1 MSEISQLLA
10 TCDENF
16 GGTYDSVLS
25 ALKGVSA
32 NEAAFQHPCYAM
44 VPAEASMP
52 PAGTIL
58 WQMAH
63 LSVCKQMYAKIL
75 QESLGLQVPEV
86 IEPRKHTAAIL
97 LHELRIAHSRL
108 RSTIAALRDE
118 DLSRELPESSG
129 YPGRVDAFIRTI
141 NRHDSWHGGQIALA
155 RRLYKNPGVQRRQSL
170 GGNA

>member
-16 GGTYDSVLS
+16 GHGVDSVLS
-25 ALKGVSA
+25 ALKGVTA
-32 NEAAFQHPCYAM
+32 NEAAFQHPCYAI
-44 VPAEASMP
+44 VPADAGMP

-63 LSVCKQMYAKIL
+63 LSVCKQMYARIL
-75 QESLGLQVPEV
+75 QESLGLQVPEPV
-86 IEPRKHTAAIL
+86 EPKRHTAAIL

-108 RSTIAALRDE
+108 RSTIAALHNE
-118 DLSRELPESSG
+118 DLARELPESNG
-129 YPGRVDAFIRTI
+129 YPMRVDTFIRMI
-141 NRHDSWHGGQIALA
+141 NRHDSWHAGQIALA
-155 RRLYKNPGVQRRQSL
+155 RRLYKNPGVQKRSSL

>member
-10 TCDENF
+10 ACDENF
-16 GGTYDSVLS
+16 GHMFDSVLA

-32 NEAAFQHPCYAM
+32 GEAAFQHPCYAM
-44 VPAEASMP
+44 VPADANMP
-52 PAGTIL
+52 PAGSIL

-63 LSVCKQMYAKIL
+63 LCVCKQMYARIL
-75 QESLGLQVPEV
+75 QENLGLQVPET
-86 IEPRKHTAAIL
+86 IEPKRHTAAIL

-108 RSTIAALRDE
+108 RSTIAALHDE
-118 DLSRELPESSG
+118 DLSRMLPESSG

-155 RRLYKNPGVQRRQSL
+155 RRLYRNPGVHKRPGL

>member
-1 MSEISQLLA
+1 MSEIAQLLA
-10 TCDENF
+10 VCDENF
-16 GGTYDSVLS
+16 GATWDSVLS

-44 VPAEASMP
+44 VLADANMP
-52 PAGTIL
+52 PAGSIL

-63 LSVCKQMYAKIL
+63 LSVCKQMYARIL
-75 QESLGLQVPEV
+75 QESLGLQVPEPV
-86 IEPRKHTAAIL
+86 EPKRHTAAIL

-118 DLSRELPESSG
+118 DLSRLLPESTG

-155 RRLYKNPGVQRRQSL
+155 RRLFKNPGVQKRQSL

>member
-1 MSEISQLLA
+1 MSEIAQLLA

-16 GGTYDSVLS
+16 AATYDSVLS
-25 ALKGVSA
+25 ALKGVTAS
-32 NEAAFQHPCYAM
+32 ESAFQHPCYAM
-44 VPAEASMP
+44 VPADANMP

-63 LSVCKQMYAKIL
+63 LSVCKQMYARVL
-75 QESLGLQVPEV
+75 QENLGLQVPET

-118 DLSRELPESSG
+118 DLSRQLPESTG
-129 YPGRVDAFIRTI
+129 YAGRVDAFIRTI
-141 NRHDSWHGGQIALA
+141 NRHDSWHAGQIALA
-155 RRLYKNPGVQRRQSL
+155 RRLFKNPGVQRRPSL

>member
-1 MSEISQLLA
+1 MSEIAQLLA
-10 TCDENF
+10 ACDENF
-16 GGTYDSVLS
+16 GATWDSVLS

-44 VPAEASMP
+44 VPADANMP
-52 PAGTIL
+52 PAGSIL

-63 LSVCKQMYAKIL
+63 LSVCKQMYARIL
-75 QESLGLQVPEV
+75 QESLGLQVPEPV
-86 IEPRKHTAAIL
+86 EPKRHTAAIL

-118 DLSRELPESSG
+118 DLSRMLPESTG
-129 YPGRVDAFIRTI
+129 YPGRVDAFIRTV
-141 NRHDSWHGGQIALA
+141 NRHDSWHAGQIALA
-155 RRLYKNPGVQRRQSL
+155 RRLYKNPGVQKRASL

>member
-1 MSEISQLLA
+1 MSEIAQLLA
-10 TCDENF
+10 VCDENF
-16 GGTYDSVLS
+16 GATWDSVLS

-44 VPAEASMP
+44 VPADANMP
-52 PAGTIL
+52 PAGSIL

-63 LSVCKQMYAKIL
+63 LSVCKQMYARIL
-75 QESLGLQVPEV
+75 QESLGLQVPEPV
-86 IEPRKHTAAIL
+86 EPKRHTAAIL

-118 DLSRELPESSG
+118 DLSRMLPESTG
-129 YPGRVDAFIRTI
+129 YPGRVDAFIRTV
-141 NRHDSWHGGQIALA
+141 NRHDSWHAGQIALA
-155 RRLYKNPGVQRRQSL
+155 RRLYKNPGVQKRASL

>member
-1 MSEISQLLA
+1 MSEIAQLLA
-10 TCDENF
+10 VCDENF
-16 GGTYDSVLS
+16 GATWDSVLS

-44 VPAEASMP
+44 VPADANMP
-52 PAGTIL
+52 PAGSIL

-63 LSVCKQMYAKIL
+63 LSVCKQMYARIL
-75 QESLGLQVPEV
+75 QESLGLQVPEPV
-86 IEPRKHTAAIL
+86 EPKRHTAAIL

-118 DLSRELPESSG
+118 DLSRLLPESTG

-155 RRLYKNPGVQRRQSL
+155 RRLFKNPGVQKRQSL